1 MSNSLI
7 NAAAGML
14 LLVTGF
20 ACSVIVA
27 RLLGPAANGTVAF
40 ALWVAATGSLVAE
53 LGTGILLLRLLPQ
66 LKAKGVDADE
76 RRGFAAFLAMPV
88 VLATSL
94 LTTLY
99 ALFCWK
105 GGGLEWSNST
115 ASVAA
120 FAIALLFIQSIG
132 SFTKNYLIGEK
143 RLGTFFIFTAIA
155 SALQLAIVLA
165 GALFAGTEGV
175 LIGYMAGQSVFFIYT
190 LHILSTRRRKAGH
203 SARTLA
209 ATSLLLFFEFLI
221 TAVFLTRPE
230 LVFLQHFRDTQD
242 VGFYA
247 VALSLANLALQLPVQ
262 LAGSLIPFYAE
273 RHETEH
279 DISSAELFA
288 AVVRSLSYITLPL
301 CIGLAAIASPLVVA
315 IFGSAFEPAAIA
327 VAILA
332 IGSPAYV
339 FMLLITQ
346 YLYSRNQVKDRLAI
360 SSIGALL
367 MVVGCLVAVPSWGLA
382 GAATVRG
389 LVFLIM
395 SVLLASRI
403 TLDGKATGLA
413 LVVVKVALAAVSCGV
428 AAYLAARALQGIFGL
443 AVGVAVGA
451 LVYALAMRLLAAI
464 PSEDAAA
471 INRLQSRLPS
481 GIGRISRLLFGL
493 IAPLPSTSQASK

>member
-27 RLLGPAANGTVAF
+27 RLLGPAASGTVAF

-76 RRGFAAFLAMPV
+76 RRGFAAFLAVPV

-94 LTTLY
+94 LTALY

-132 SFTKNYLIGEK
+132 SFTKNYLIGET
-143 RLGTFFIFTAIA
+143 RLGTFFIFTVIA
-155 SALQLAIVLA
+155 SILQLGIVLG
-165 GALFAGTEGV
+165 GARLAGTEGV
-175 LIGYMAGQSVFFIYT
+175 LIGYIAGQSVFFIYT
-190 LHILSTRRRKAGH
+190 LRILSTRRRKAGH
-203 SARTLA
+203 SGRALA

-279 DISSAELFA
+279 DISSADLFA

-301 CIGLAAIASPLVVA
+301 CFGLAAVASPLVVA
-315 IFGSAFEPAAIA
+315 VFGSAFEPAAMA

-332 IGSPAYV
+332 VGSPAYV
-339 FMLLITQ
+339 FMLLVTQ
-346 YLYSRNQVKDRLAI
+346 YLYSRNQVTDRLVI

-367 MVVGCLVAVPSWGLA
+367 MVVGCLVAVPSWAWQAQRWFVVSFFWPWAHSSPVVSPSKERRRILFWSWSGQPWLLSLA
-382 GAATVRG
+382 VSLHIWQHAHCRG
-389 LVFLIM
+389 FSAWLSASRSARLSTRLQCVCWRRYHRRTRQPSIACNRVFH
-395 SVLLASRI
+395 LASDEWR
-403 TLDGKATGLA
+403 DCCS
-413 LVVVKVALAAVSCGV
+413 V
-428 AAYLAARALQGIFGL
+428 
-443 AVGVAVGA
+443 
-451 LVYALAMRLLAAI
+451 
-464 PSEDAAA
+464 
-471 INRLQSRLPS
+471 
-481 GIGRISRLLFGL
+481 
-493 IAPLPSTSQASK
+493 